1 MLACEFPIMRNPRL
15 CSKCSVNVMVAYAM
29 VTRLPRHRT
38 GGVEFRGAPDNVYDS
53 LLETKRRV
61 LYGLHPPEGIR
72 SRYLLQFFL
81 VVQVDDNHR
90 LWPVKA
96 GEIRDVDKGCA
107 SAVDRLI
114 RHDLHTNPSK
124 RVSPRIITLPGF
136 AQHRARFA
144 GPSHPIPVPKRH
156 LSSSRNKA
164 PLAIR
169 GRGSPER
176 MPWPDNL
183 Q

>member
-1 MLACEFPIMRNPRL
+1 MLGERDGSLRNGDTAPQ
-15 CSKCSVNVMVAYAM
+15 A
-29 VTRLPRHRT
+29 PE

-144 GPSHPIPVPKRH
+144 GPSHPIPCLNDISPPLVIRL
-156 LSSSRNKA
+156 LS
-164 PLAIR
+164 
-169 GRGSPER
+169 
-176 MPWPDNL
+176 

>member
-1 MLACEFPIMRNPRL
+1 MLGKRDGSLRNGDTAPQ
-15 CSKCSVNVMVAYAM
+15 A
-29 VTRLPRHRT
+29 PE
-38 GGVEFRGAPDNVYDS
+38 GGVEFRGAPDNMYDL

-61 LYGLHPPEGIR
+61 LYGLHPLEGIR

-96 GEIRDVDKGCA
+96 GEICDVDKGCA

-136 AQHRARFA
+136 AQHRARFG